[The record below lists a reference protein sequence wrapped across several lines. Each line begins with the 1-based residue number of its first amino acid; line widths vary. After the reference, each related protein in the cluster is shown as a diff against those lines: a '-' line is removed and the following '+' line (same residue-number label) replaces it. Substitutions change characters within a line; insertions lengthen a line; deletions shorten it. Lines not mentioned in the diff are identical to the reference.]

1 MQITR
6 QADYALRT
14 VLYLASLE
22 NGARASTAKIAKEQR
37 IPPSFLAKIVSLLAI
52 AGVVQTSRGAR
63 GGVALAR
70 LAGDISLLDVV
81 QAIDGPIRLIHCI
94 DDHGDC
100 VFGDAC
106 SLQETLCEAQ
116 DTLVSSLAATDFA
129 SLATR
134 QGVLSA

>member
-1 MQITR
+1 
-6 QADYALRT
+6 
-14 VLYLASLE
+14 LE